1 MQFEKQFFLKI
12 SRTLNEDSIII
23 HRVSSSPDL
32 KSELLSWQISR
43 KQEINFFV
51 LDCGLPK
58 IQKKSIVSIK
68 IIISHT
74 TQNSQNKQTKIS
86 DLETNIFEL
95 KRWSFYFEILV
106 APSEIPANLPGQ
118 FSLSGQLFLHWA
130 AATLKGL
137 VGFQNKK
144 IQTTFHPH
152 FQLKNVGFM
161 I

>member
-1 MQFEKQFFLKI
+1 MQFEKHFFLKI
-12 SRTLNEDSIII
+12 SRPLNEDSIII

-95 KRWSFYFEILV
+95 NMVVKSGLVFFILKFDQPLQSCCCPV
-106 APSEIPANLPGQ
+106 QKKLPGKAELAWQ
-118 FSLSGQLFLHWA
+118 VSR
-130 AATLKGL
+130 
-137 VGFQNKK
+137 
-144 IQTTFHPH
+144 
-152 FQLKNVGFM
+152 
-161 I
+161 